1 VPKTDNHWEVV
12 RRSKSY
18 LGDFLPPFDVPN
30 ESNLSEFFSK
40 EVDYER
46 LSEIIPQLQHGQIVD
61 LALYLAF
68 ESKLNDKTV
77 WRTLEQ
83 AAEESIHLM
92 DLRQICKLEW
102 ATS

>member
-1 VPKTDNHWEVV
+1 
-12 RRSKSY
+12 

-30 ESNLSEFFSK
+30 ESNLIEFFSK
-40 EVDYER
+40 EVDCER
-46 LSEIIPQLQHGQIVD
+46 LCEIIPQLQHGQIVD

-68 ESKLNDKTV
+68 EAKINDKAV

-102 ATS
+102 ATA